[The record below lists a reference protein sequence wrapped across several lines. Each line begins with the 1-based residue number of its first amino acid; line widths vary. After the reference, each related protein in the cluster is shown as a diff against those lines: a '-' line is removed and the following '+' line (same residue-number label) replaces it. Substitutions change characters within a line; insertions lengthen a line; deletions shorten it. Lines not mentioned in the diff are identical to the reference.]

1 MKFGRIEL
9 SKFEPLAKLPQKAAS
24 AWCATANEIVG
35 VTLNPVLFVGEQQVK
50 GTNYIFIAEQITVT
64 RTPQRK
70 LVKVVINEF
79 GGEYKIVSIE
89 NLF

>member
-1 MKFGRIEL
+1 MLGKIEL
-9 SKFEPLAKLPQKAAS
+9 SKFDILTKLPQKAAS
-24 AWCATANEIVG
+24 AWSVVNDLVG
-35 VTLNPVLFVGEQQVK
+35 VTYNPVLYIGEQLVK

-79 GGEYKIVSIE
+79 GGKYGVNIE